1 MVADP
6 ADLVLDRVGER
17 LRSLSPTPSQ
27 FSIFRV
33 PSQLR
38 KINET
43 TYEPEMLAIGPYHG
57 LNRSLSDYIMTMRAL
72 EEKARNCYEGSI
84 SLYKEENLRQEL
96 REYNGRIFKLGWIL
110 PFAVRGMLLV
120 ENKLLFFVLWELF
133 SMTEI
138 KDPIILDYK
147 IQQQKA
153 GIKFQKVED
162 CFLFDINFENGGI
175 KIPTLEIGD
184 TTKVVLNLIAYE

>member
-57 LNRSLSDYIMTMRAL
+57 KDHLMEKGFEVYLLHRLS
-72 EEKARNCYEGSI
+72 SI
-84 SLYKEENLRQEL
+84 
-96 REYNGRIFKLGWIL
+96 
-110 PFAVRGMLLV
+110 
-120 ENKLLFFVLWELF
+120 F
-133 SMTEI
+133 SEC
-138 KDPIILDYK
+138 L
-147 IQQQKA
+147 
-153 GIKFQKVED
+153 
-162 CFLFDINFENGGI
+162 INYV
-175 KIPTLEIGD
+175 K
-184 TTKVVLNLIAYE
+184 